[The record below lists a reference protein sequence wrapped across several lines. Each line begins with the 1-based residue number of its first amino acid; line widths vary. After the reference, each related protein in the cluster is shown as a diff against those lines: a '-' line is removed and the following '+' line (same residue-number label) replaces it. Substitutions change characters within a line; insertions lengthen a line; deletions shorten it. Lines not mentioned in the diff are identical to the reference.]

1 MMYNKNG
8 RMQQTLENTGYTTF
22 LNSSFPVICVL
33 VSSLLSASEERF
45 NQPFVVAV
53 VGLSCAGVGRSALS
67 GIIRHHSDH
76 VQQTGEQL
84 QGEVEDTNPQT

>member
-1 MMYNKNG
+1 MGECDTEKHRFYYSPK
-8 RMQQTLENTGYTTF
+8 L
-22 LNSSFPVICVL
+22 L
-33 VSSLLSASEERF
+33 VGSHWGPGCSLLSASEELF

-53 VGLSCAGVGRSALS
+53 VGLSCAGVGSGALS